1 MNAIGQLEAFFDAI
15 ADDHRVG
22 TVHIS
27 LYLALFRAWLKN
39 ECRNPV
45 VLERSSIMQDA
56 KIRARSTYSKCMREL
71 HDYGYLRYKPSFN
84 NNLRSIAMVIPL
96 AEPR

>member
-1 MNAIGQLEAFFDAI
+1 MSAIRQLAGFYNAIS
-15 ADDHRVG
+15 DDHRIG

-45 VLERSSIMQDA
+45 LLERASIMHDA
-56 KIRARSTYSKCMREL
+56 KIRARSTYNKCMREL
-71 HDYGYLRYKPSFN
+71 NDYGYLKYQPSYN
-84 NNLRSIAMVIPL
+84 GNQRSVALVIPL
-96 AEPR
+96 TG